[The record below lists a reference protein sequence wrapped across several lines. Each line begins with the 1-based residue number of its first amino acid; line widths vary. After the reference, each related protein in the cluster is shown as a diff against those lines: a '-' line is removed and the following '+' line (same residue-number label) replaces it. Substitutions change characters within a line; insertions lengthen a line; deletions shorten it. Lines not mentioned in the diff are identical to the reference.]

1 MSLNKQDTP
10 EMAYWRRWK
19 EEIRSSS
26 ALENTR
32 AQIKTDVKTKFYL
45 CPDLQSTSESISK

>member
-32 AQIKTDVKTKFYL
+32 AQIKTDLKTKFYL